1 MTVSELVAVDTSIV
15 RVLATDRDEEN
26 VSTI

>member
-1 MTVSELVAVDTSIV
+1 MTISELVAVDTSIL

-26 VSTI
+26 VSNV